1 MVNGMKASCIAI
13 LLILSAAPLLHAQSV
28 DESSAQPWYDKV
40 VRLRDGS
47 VLRDVEVTHE
57 VEGGEYERYIIKR
70 RDGAIVTKLPSEILV
85 IETHARTLF
94 PPRYHPIDVVYPC
107 DDRQREVQW
116 YFAEL
121 RGWAMLTGEDASAN
135 AIGLEQWTFG
145 PEVAA
150 GWRTHPFGIG
160 LGVSYFSARDIARI
174 PVFLHARWQLTAR
187 CFAPFLYA
195 QLGTVFDDQSD
206 VGFAVK
212 NTFSPA
218 PKILGF
224 GIGVDYPV
232 APWLDISADLGYRYL
247 QLPTKVPCDCSDQD
261 PLLEAVYFNESH
273 GVLLRIG
280 VTL

>member
-1 MVNGMKASCIAI
+1 MKAIVSAS
-13 LLILSAAPLLHAQSV
+13 LFFLFLSPVLHAQSG
-28 DESSAQPWYDKV
+28 DDASTQPWYDKV

-57 VEGGEYERYIIKR
+57 KEKGEYERYIIKR

-94 PPRYHPIDVVYPC
+94 PPRYHPIDIVYPC
-107 DDRQREVQW
+107 DDRQRELQW

-121 RGWAMLTGEDASAN
+121 RGWVMATGADESVN

-145 PEVAA
+145 PEIAI
-150 GWRTHPFGIG
+150 GWRAHPLGVG
-160 LGVSYFSARDIARI
+160 LGVSYFRARDIARI
-174 PVFLHARWQLTAR
+174 PVFLHARWQLSAK

-206 VGFAVK
+206 VGFEVN

-218 PKILGF
+218 PKILGI
-224 GIGVDYPV
+224 GIGVDLPV
-232 APWLDISADLGYRYL
+232 APWLDLSADIGYRYL

-273 GVLLRIG
+273 GVLLRVG